1 MTLIMAAVAAI
12 PAAVI
17 VLAAG
22 ASPGA
27 RDALIGAVMLGLLL
41 LVLGGRM
48 LFHASQRRKLV
59 SAGVVV
65 AGRVVAAWSA
75 GSRVVLKYEYVV
87 DGRLYEGEAVEDV
100 IAAAERGI
108 VPQPNDTA
116 FLVVDPLRPARR
128 VVWGYGRA

>member
-1 MTLIMAAVAAI
+1 MTLVMAAVAAI

-27 RDALIGAVMLGLLL
+27 RDALVGAVMLGLLL
-41 LVLGGRM
+41 LALCGRM
-48 LFHASQRRKLV
+48 LFRASQRRKLV
-59 SAGVVV
+59 TAGIVV

-87 DGRLYEGEAVEDV
+87 DGRMYEGEAIEDV
-100 IAAAERGI
+100 IAAAERGV

-116 FLVVDPLRPARR
+116 FLVVDPLRPQRR